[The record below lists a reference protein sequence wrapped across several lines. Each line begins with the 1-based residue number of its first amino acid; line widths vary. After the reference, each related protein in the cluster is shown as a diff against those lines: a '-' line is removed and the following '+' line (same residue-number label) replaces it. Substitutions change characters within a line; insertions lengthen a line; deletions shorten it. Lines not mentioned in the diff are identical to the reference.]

1 MAVTELKLSSF
12 RGKDAEHKLDI
23 FNTIRGANETG
34 KSTIKEAICFAFCGT
49 DSMGS
54 RNPQHLISE
63 GKDSCEV
70 VVTTDRAVISRTLTR
85 KGNGTLK
92 VYREGIPTTFTQTQM
107 EQIIGSVDTFL
118 SAFIPGY
125 FLDLP
130 EERKLKVVS
139 EIMPDVNRAQL
150 FKDITGFDM
159 VPEEQLRYA
168 FNKRPDIIGD
178 LVAADRRECTKIF
191 YTNQGQLKQLLTY
204 EEMAKPET
212 PPELIPLASLR
223 SLKSQWENY
232 ERDLRLYNNF
242 KIQRDIVV
250 KENEMRAN
258 NVLSLKEKLA
268 SLQYEEITVQPSLV
282 GMEAEALAGLSYI
295 HEPSCPR
302 LSKEM
307 EEEMCPTCGQTVGKK
322 HKESI
327 KQKNAELKAK
337 HDVEVEA
344 IKANNK
350 IYSEIKNKVK
360 EKYSK
365 LCLEYSNKCDRN
377 KAVDAEKRKIE
388 ISLAGL
394 SPVTPPNPGE
404 EPITPKEVLDASL
417 LKTCEE
423 IEVRYNEDMARY
435 NASVRQFAGY
445 SDIIANHQT
454 HSTALE
460 EKLRRLGIIEEGFKV
475 LPQKEFEI
483 QSQAFKIDGV
493 EFRIGSKIEIYRDG
507 LHFKLLSTGAAAKV
521 GMAISRKINSLM
533 KRPINMM
540 FVDNADLIDTI
551 PAQDL
556 QMFLAIVTDDTE
568 VTINDVRTISEGI

>member
-1 MAVTELKLSSF
+1 MAVTKLKLSSF

-63 GKDSCEV
+63 GKDACEV
-70 VVTTDRAVISRTLTR
+70 VVTTDRAVVSRTLTR

-92 VYREGIPTTFTQTQM
+92 AYREGIPTTFTQAQM
-107 EQIIGSVDTFL
+107 ELIIGSVDTFL

-159 VPEEQLRYA
+159 VPEEQLRYT

-178 LVAADRRECTKIF
+178 LVAADRRECTKIL

-404 EPITPKEVLDASL
+404 EPITPKEVLDATL

-454 HSTALE
+454 YITALE